1 MIRRP
6 PRSTRTDTLFPYTTL
21 FRSLDFVRAVHQLGG
36 YRGIRSFQRY
46 GLLMRSGKAYLAT
59 PLERVE
65 ISDAPQTSILE
76 ELAQSEWF
84 AKFRRFAQGENV
96 SNKVHS
102 LRGRL
107 ETNFFRL
114 SGKVPT
120 PADVQFV
127 LVLLGEI
134 QSVLT
139 ISKKAQEAKVHSIP
153 RLSARWVQM
162 ADDGP
167 PAFRI
172 ACAKAGVRDVGGNPY
187 RPAGERQYDELEFL
201 CEDGMEHRN
210 AAL

>member
-1 MIRRP
+1 
-6 PRSTRTDTLFPYTTL
+6 
-21 FRSLDFVRAVHQLGG
+21 
-36 YRGIRSFQRY
+36 
-46 GLLMRSGKAYLAT
+46 MRSGKAYLAT

-114 SGKVPT
+114 SGKAPT

-162 ADDGP
+162 ADEGP
-167 PAFRI
+167 DRTSVV
-172 ACAKAGVRDVGGNPY
+172 KGKVESVS
-187 RPAGERQYDELEFL
+187 
-201 CEDGMEHRN
+201 
-210 AAL
+210 